1 MKVIFLT
8 DVKGK
13 GKRGDV
19 KEMSNGYAQNFLIKN
34 KLAVEATSANIK
46 ALEEENARSS
56 KLEEVKLNEMKA
68 LAKQIEG
75 VELNFE
81 LKTDSKSGSIFG
93 SVSSKM
99 IRKELENAGYKVDA
113 HAIILDNAINNLGY
127 TDVEVKIYKNI
138 TAMIKVHVVGS

>member
-81 LKTDSKSGSIFG
+81 LKTDSKSGSVFG
-93 SVSSKM
+93 SVSSKQ